1 MIKPKR
7 TAEEYEQSK
16 LGGGKSGNSNSGGS
30 SGLITPKRTASE
42 FEGYKRGDDA
52 WYSSDEQIRPSTGS
66 SNVYSRLAEAA
77 RLKAEGEA
85 RKVGRLYSIYSRRLR
100 DASAAAQASSARQR
114 YDYYDQQYQALQEQ
128 KTGATAL
135 AGIGARDLDGKGSEK
150 LKKLK
155 EQRDKWAGYVAQ
167 IEAGKT
173 PEIESTPY
181 ADWMYAIN
189 TDQYGKAAAQGQAQ
203 LTQEA
208 IDRRGNYT
216 RNELEAM
223 RDREAAQGNDIMVN
237 AYDAAI
243 GAKADDAKLGV
254 VEAIRRT
261 QGYKDYTSPRTPGKA
276 VKVDGLTV
284 DSDLYMTPTERKTYD
299 YLFDNGAKFGISA
312 GEYYSLLRPTLER
325 RQAQIQEQKNRQM
338 VESGVIGAVAA
349 NAGRVGANLLAGTG
363 YVAALVDALGGGEVT
378 TDKPYFAMGRMADT
392 VRDETRQ
399 QITNGIGGGFG
410 ADAAAFAYDTGMSIA
425 DFVASYY
432 ATGGGALG
440 KIGEAAML
448 TLMGTKAAESTTR
461 DSLERGATQGQALV
475 NGAAAGIAEVLFE
488 KLSIEN
494 FETVKSA
501 MNSSSYIKRVLSQ
514 AGVEASEEMCTEI
527 ANILTDRA
535 IMGDKSEYE
544 ATVEQYRAQGMTLAE
559 AEAQA
564 NLDMAKRVGLSG
576 LGGFISGGVT
586 GSFAAAM
593 SAGERS
599 KLGKYVLN
607 NDAALFDTL
616 SYARFRGA
624 EQAGQIAT
632 DLADGKIT
640 YDEARKAY
648 KGKTRDLGGIF
659 AQMVGDAYA
668 TQVARGMTPNAQLGT
683 NPTADDI
690 IAYSNAMF
698 AERANAPI
706 ETETETQPQEQA
718 QPDRLMLAAQQAAQG
733 QTESVPADLESAARQ
748 SVERQEAQRQERRV
762 AQIRQ
767 TQEQREAVREGIR
780 TQLDGAVSPAAA
792 DTASAAYDGVSDVGA
807 YIRATYAIDNAARAG
822 QSLDSINSNIA
833 AAIPEQTRTAIY
845 NAAVSAYKAQ
855 NSVVDEI
862 PAKAETT
869 AETSAQTATD
879 GDTKAEIQTATAT
892 KAQTDIATATE
903 AQTVAEGQETSYT
916 HDASTRGGLVYAEG
930 VTPKSKAEAN
940 AAKALDIAL
949 KAVGI
954 TVNVKGE
961 NGVDVVLSD
970 GTVKKGA
977 AYGLYNK
984 GNGEISTEGI
994 SLVTILHESVH
1005 KIGNEVSAEDWTAF
1019 KDAVISAARD
1029 AGVDVD
1035 AQRQSLEDAYS
1046 GIEDSAQSI
1055 DEEQIAYIVGQ
1066 LADKPDL
1073 AEHFATRFIDDEQT
1087 KSLFKRLI
1095 DKIKELLGRIRDA
1108 LTRRKYYK
1116 ASEAIATDIDALD
1129 KVESAYFDAL
1139 EKLRDGAAAENNAT
1153 INAQDGVVITEQ
1165 DGMKVGSLYSVKY
1178 LLNDKQRSKAENRI
1192 ADKLGIDVSEVKSW
1206 LDAETSI
1213 ASLVL
1218 NPKYSEF
1225 LDYEADPSETA
1236 IKKNSDYPQGTVDF
1250 SNVCPKRRDL
1260 TNVMGIVMRKFPNH
1274 IFTSEDVADTI
1285 NILKDSGLN
1294 FPCSACFVEDR
1305 RQNDF
1310 GIAQNFLDSLDIYR
1324 NGGTIRPDGK
1334 PFNAN
1339 QLKALALIKTDTY
1352 TPSIYELATLE
1363 GRNVLKE
1370 KDSAM
1375 EAAWKKFNN
1384 ARGMQSARLLT
1395 NEAEYKRQIRRYSK
1409 RTVNNKNNRGGLRV
1423 YSFSDGEMYHLID
1436 MIQIICDS
1444 SEVGLMLQGY
1454 SKQNKFVAAIKDT
1467 GVRLL
1472 RSCIPKG
1479 ELGYKV
1485 IDGRAVLDFDTVEGI
1500 DINDEYFFDSSDNP
1514 YIGNNVIGVSDVQI
1528 RAAMRDDFIDQIIP
1542 FHTGQ
1547 SEEVLKRK
1555 GIDGWGNYKDSQTE
1569 KDKATGKVSA
1579 HQVNFYTEVLEAAEK
1594 EGKPIKNK
1602 RDFVEKFLSVC
1613 KENGLIPRF
1622 SQFLNIDQNGEF
1634 VYTPGYEKF
1643 LVDFKMFAHDAE
1655 GTYIPLSGVKPIFDV
1670 ALITQMLEEYV
1681 DERKAK
1687 DAEFEAKQ
1695 PELLKKIE
1703 EKVINR
1709 GGNVYELKTADDA
1722 AYMEA
1727 VERGDMETAQ
1737 QMVDKAAKAAG
1748 YTEEVYHGTQQF
1760 GFTRI
1765 DVSKSDDK
1773 LSFFATDDIK
1783 LARTYSGTRKQRNIS
1798 NKFSLDIAK
1807 EDYTAKV
1814 NELID
1819 TLKSEYSDAT
1829 IDYSEYSELFSNLLK
1844 DAAVGE
1850 DYDMNLNF
1858 IRDDIE
1864 FALEFAGYSGKKL
1877 NKVYNMF
1884 NSLTKPL
1891 DRVYTLNLESS
1902 LGNYRFYANTERL
1915 LQIDAKGSNWT
1926 QIPFGNTVYN
1936 TRELAKYA
1944 YENGFDGVRIADVY
1958 DVGFALYKTQKS
1970 PSNVYIFLNP
1980 QAQLKSAD
1988 PVTYDDNGDV
1998 IPLSKRFKSE
2008 NPDIRFELKDPDDA
2022 AYRKLERR
2030 NTQLEKK
2037 VAALKQELK
2046 RTNGMVVKS
2055 GEARRVAA
2063 KIVKDYSSS
2072 YDKQTLEENLQKTFD
2087 FFAAK
2092 QEDGKTGLEHFEEAM
2107 PQLRAMARDI
2117 INRSSEPIAELEEFY
2132 KPIRDMLR
2140 KTKITPTPEQ
2150 KAEIADW
2157 GKFVRENRGK
2167 IAIAKEGGVTVST
2180 LYEKLV
2186 DADPDYFESDIPEED
2201 MLPAIAEYVNNT
2213 AATTYANPFDE
2224 FMDEAVDG
2232 LAHEIVGE
2240 YLVAPKLKTFAD
2252 KKFAEKEAA
2261 LKRQGERLKAKTA
2274 AVRESYKAK
2283 LAEQKTKAAADKKK
2297 LRSDINE
2304 RQKRKVIKSR
2314 IAQRLTKL
2322 NRWLKSPEK
2331 RAYVPQQL
2339 IKSATEAAQFVS
2351 EKLSRADYYDSRIPV
2366 LEAKIKNAKSAEQKL
2381 KYAEYLAKIRKQ
2393 GDSARDKLNALINS
2407 YDEIIT
2413 QMKQDEQDTTVKE
2426 SVVDSIKD
2434 AREYLGDTAVNKMSS
2449 DQLKALEDV
2458 LKLVMSDIDYARK
2471 EFSGEKAKEA
2481 FDLGKRIAD
2490 NLSEVQNKGDIAI
2503 AAKTL
2508 NGDRFLRRLGG
2519 YAKDNP
2525 FDALAD
2531 KWTDGTRRKIA
2542 AERDLTGLF
2551 DDLVNDK
2558 AKMKQLKAMRDEK
2571 NAVELT
2577 VNGEK
2582 ISLTHAEM
2590 INLYGQLNDEDA
2602 LRHIIYGGET
2612 LRRDTKGQKTGRNR
2626 RIMPAKIDLGV
2637 RAAIEKNSE
2646 LSGYDKEVLLNE
2658 LDIEVMAQYEQLKRD
2673 IENKMTDYDRAWYK
2687 AIRKMFDSV
2696 SPALIDEQNLNE
2708 FGFRKATQPNYWRI
2722 ETDKNFV
2729 SSEEA
2734 WSTLK
2739 YDANPANM
2747 GFMKKRIRGKKPI
2760 VLRDVTE
2767 FVDSYIR
2774 DTSTYVGMLAPSLYT
2789 KRVLS
2794 AQDPDRAWSV
2804 REALEVY
2811 GKTALGTI
2819 NELMD
2824 DNIGLKANTGSMLM
2838 NRLRGGLAQSSLLL
2852 NPAVSVGQAASFFPA
2867 YPYLSAKE
2875 LAKGLFVK
2883 PSSIPEEIMAKY
2895 SPYYWTRTKGYS
2907 LQQYADVGKDK
2918 MSEITQ
2924 RGKAVLGWI
2933 TGMDLFTVRRLW
2945 MAAEEQ
2951 VKSDRPDLEI
2961 GTKEQIEKGESPFYK
2976 EVAKRYEEM
2985 LIRTQPVYAA
2995 QQRTGLAR
3003 SKNEILRSFSM
3014 FRTVRDQNFGEV
3026 YEAIGRL
3033 HRYTQDAKT
3042 GAHGTTKEDVKAARK
3057 HLAKVIIGQL
3067 LSALML
3073 VGLKEIAKLL
3083 LDHNADDFKDEYG
3096 EIDLGAAAGSLGI
3109 NFLESLAS
3117 NVLFGSDIYS
3127 LVKSMIDGST
3137 YYGIDVNV
3145 TGIANDFLNSVRNIT
3160 QNFNGTTVY
3169 NLAVSVSQIL
3179 GVPLRNTVK
3188 MIEGAAESVND
3199 IANGLA
3205 GTYASEFDRKNF
3217 RMTLDGITPSRLYK
3231 AIKDGDSA
3239 RADKY
3244 REVLMGMVND
3254 KGEKKYTTSDIDRAV
3269 AKLLAADDDRI
3280 KEAYEAKKSKNTET
3294 VEKLRGEIVADG
3306 FTRDMFNTAI
3316 DAYENS
3322 LKLEDDEEVAEED
3335 KVLETSSYSTTELCD
3350 AILDGDKDAE
3360 NGMIDVLKKEGKTG
3374 EQIKMNVKTDL
3385 KDRYQELYRAEGE
3398 KAAVEL
3404 GKQII
3409 SKAGERYELSN
3420 YTINRWAAVV
3430 EACDNEDIAAAN
3442 RKISLIKDKSE
3453 LGYLKTTL
3461 SGYYKREYEVAINTE
3476 DKERQKELEK
3486 QMRNINLYDA
3496 TTGERYF
3503 SSEKLSEWRKE
3514 FNF

>member
-52 WYSSDEQIRPSTGS
+52 WYSSDEQIRPSMGS
-66 SNVYSRLAEAA
+66 GNGSSRLAEAA
-77 RLKAEGEA
+77 RLKAEGDA

-100 DASAAAQASSARQR
+100 DASASAQATSARQR
-114 YDYYDQQYQALQEQ
+114 YDYYDQLYKDAI
-128 KTGATAL
+128 AD
-135 AGIGARDLDGKGSEK
+135 IGNDVTTNRSGKVDANKAAQRDAYKAE
-150 LKKLK
+150 
-155 EQRDKWAGYVAQ
+155 RDKWAGYVRQ

-173 PEIESTPY
+173 LEIESTPY

-208 IDRRGNYT
+208 VDRRGNYT
-216 RNELEAM
+216 RNQLEAM

-237 AYDAAI
+237 AYNAAI
-243 GAKADDAKLGV
+243 DAKKTDATNSIVDSIRRSDAYKNFNVAKAWEGRNWDT
-254 VEAIRRT
+254 EEI
-261 QGYKDYTSPRTPGKA
+261 
-276 VKVDGLTV
+276 DGEIVFADT
-284 DSDLYMTPTERKTYD
+284 YMTYD
-299 YLFDNGAKFGISA
+299 EHKLYSYLLKNGTTNGLSVDA
-312 GEYYSLLRPTLER
+312 YYAMLRPKIER
-325 RQAQIQEQKNRQM
+325 RKMQLLKDIQAEK
-338 VESGVIGAVAA
+338 VKKGWLSAA
-349 NAGRVGANLLAGTG
+349 LANLDRVGYNAVSGAGYLG
-363 YVAALVDALGGGEVT
+363 AAIDAITGGEVT
-378 TDKPYFAMGRMADT
+378 EDRPYFAFGTMADAIG
-392 VRDETRQ
+392 DATREE
-399 QITNGIGGGFG
+399 IVNGLGGGFG

-432 ATGGGALG
+432 ATGGGTLG

-461 DSLERGATQGQALV
+461 DSLERGATQEQALV

-494 FETVKSA
+494 FESIKNLLT
-501 MNSSSYIKRVLSQ
+501 SSSYIKRVLSQ

-544 ATVEQYRAQGMTLAE
+544 TAVKQYREQGMTLAE

-576 LGGFISGGVT
+576 LGGFISGGTT

-593 SAGERS
+593 SAGEQS
-599 KLGKYVLN
+599 KLGKYVLD
-607 NDAALFDTL
+607 NDTALYNTL
-616 SYARFRGA
+616 SYARLRGA

-659 AQMVGDAYA
+659 AQMVGEAYE

-706 ETETETQPQEQA
+706 ETETETETQSQEQT

-748 SVERQEAQRQERRV
+748 SVERQETQRQERRA

-869 AETSAQTATD
+869 AETNAQTATE
-879 GDTKAEIQTATAT
+879 GKTEAKANTVTE
-892 KAQTDIATATE
+892 TE
-903 AQTVAEGQETSYT
+903 AQTVAEVQETSYT

-954 TVNVKGE
+954 TVNVKGN

-1073 AEHFATRFIDDEQT
+1073 AEHFAARFIKDEQT
-1087 KSLFKRLI
+1087 QSLFKRLI

-1139 EKLRDGAAAENNAT
+1139 EKLRDGAAAETDAT
-1153 INAQDGVVITEQ
+1153 INAEDGVVITEQ

-1178 LLNDKQRSKAENRI
+1178 LLDDKQRSKAENRI

-1310 GIAQNFLDSLDIYR
+1310 GIAQNFLDSLEIYR

-1703 EKVINR
+1703 EKVIKR
-1709 GGNVYELKTADDA
+1709 GGNVY
-1722 AYMEA
+1722 
-1727 VERGDMETAQ
+1727 
-1737 QMVDKAAKAAG
+1737 
-1748 YTEEVYHGTQQF
+1748 
-1760 GFTRI
+1760 
-1765 DVSKSDDK
+1765 
-1773 LSFFATDDIK
+1773 
-1783 LARTYSGTRKQRNIS
+1783 
-1798 NKFSLDIAK
+1798 
-1807 EDYTAKV
+1807 
-1814 NELID
+1814 
-1819 TLKSEYSDAT
+1819 
-1829 IDYSEYSELFSNLLK
+1829 
-1844 DAAVGE
+1844 
-1850 DYDMNLNF
+1850 
-1858 IRDDIE
+1858 
-1864 FALEFAGYSGKKL
+1864 
-1877 NKVYNMF
+1877 
-1884 NSLTKPL
+1884 
-1891 DRVYTLNLESS
+1891 
-1902 LGNYRFYANTERL
+1902 
-1915 LQIDAKGSNWT
+1915 
-1926 QIPFGNTVYN
+1926 
-1936 TRELAKYA
+1936 
-1944 YENGFDGVRIADVY
+1944 
-1958 DVGFALYKTQKS
+1958 
-1970 PSNVYIFLNP
+1970 
-1980 QAQLKSAD
+1980 
-1988 PVTYDDNGDV
+1988 
-1998 IPLSKRFKSE
+1998 
-2008 NPDIRFELKDPDDA
+2008 ELKDPDDA
-2022 AYRKLERR
+2022 AYRKLERK

-2046 RTNGMVVKS
+2046 RTNGMVVKD
-2055 GEARRVAA
+2055 GEAKKLAA
-2063 KIVKDYSSS
+2063 KIVNDYSSS
-2072 YDKQTLEENLQKTFD
+2072 YDKQTLEDNLQKTFD

-2167 IAIAKEGGVTVST
+2167 IAIAKEGGATVLT
-2180 LYEKLV
+2180 LYENLV
-2186 DADPDYFESDIPEED
+2186 EADPSYFESDIPEED

-2213 AATTYANPFDE
+2213 AAPTYVNPFDE

-2261 LKRQGERLKAKTA
+2261 LKKQGERLKAQTDKVRDTYKQKLKDQRQTASDKLKEKTGEIRTA
-2274 AVRESYKAK
+2274 YK
-2283 LAEQKTKAAADKKK
+2283 QKIADQRANAAAAKKA
-2297 LRSDINE
+2297 LREDLKE

-2314 IAQRLTKL
+2314 ITQRLAKL
-2322 NRWLKSPEK
+2322 NKWLKSPEK
-2331 RAYVPQQL
+2331 RAYVPQSL

-2366 LEAKIKNAKSAEQKL
+2366 LENKIKNAKSAEQKL
-2381 KYAEYLAKIRKQ
+2381 KYGEYLAKIRKQ

-2449 DQLKALEDV
+2449 EQLKALEDV

-2551 DDLVNDK
+2551 DDLMNDK

-2637 RAAIEKNSE
+2637 RTAIEKNSE

-2673 IENKMTDYDRAWYK
+2673 IESKMTDYDRAWYK
-2687 AIRKMFDSV
+2687 TIRKMFDSV

-2819 NELMD
+2819 NELME
-2824 DNIGLKANTGSMLM
+2824 DNIGLKANAGSMLM
-2838 NRLRGGLAQSSLLL
+2838 NRLRGGLAQSSLML

-2951 VKSDRPDLEI
+2951 VKSDRPDLKI

-3145 TGIANDFLNSVRNIT
+3145 TGIANDFLNSIRNIT

-3231 AIKDGDSA
+3231 AIKDGNSA

-3244 REVLMGMVND
+3244 REVLMGMVNE

-3280 KEAYEAKKSKNTET
+3280 KEAYEAKKSKDTET

-3385 KDRYQELYRAEGE
+3385 KDRYQELYRTEGE

>member
-52 WYSSDEQIRPSTGS
+52 WYSSDEQIRPRTGNGNGS
-66 SNVYSRLAEAA
+66 SRLAEAA
-77 RLKAEGEA
+77 RLKAEGDA

-100 DASAAAQASSARQR
+100 DASNTAQASSARQR
-114 YDYYDQQYQALQEQ
+114 YDYYDRLYKDAI
-128 KTGATAL
+128 AD
-135 AGIGARDLDGKGSEK
+135 IGNDVTSNRSGKVDANKAAQRDAYKAE
-150 LKKLK
+150 
-155 EQRDKWAGYVAQ
+155 RDKWAGYVAQ

-216 RNELEAM
+216 RNQLEAM

-276 VKVDGLTV
+276 VEVDGLTV
-284 DSDLYMTPTERKTYD
+284 DSDFYMSPEERKTYD
-299 YLFDNGAKFGISA
+299 YLFDNGEKFGISA

-338 VESGVIGAVAA
+338 VESGVVGAVVA
-349 NAGRVGANLLAGTG
+349 NVGSIGANLLSGTG
-363 YVAALVDALGGGEVT
+363 YVAGLIDALGGGEVT
-378 TDKPYFAMGRMADT
+378 ADKPYFAMGRMADT
-392 VRDETRQ
+392 VRDTTSE
-399 QITNGIGGGFG
+399 QIQKGLGDGIVGQG
-410 ADAAAFAYDTGMSIA
+410 ANFAYTTGMSIA

-448 TLMGTKAAESTTR
+448 TLMGTRAAESTTR

-494 FETVKSA
+494 FESIKNLLT
-501 MNSSSYIKRVLSQ
+501 SSSYIKRVLSQ

-576 LGGFISGGVT
+576 LGGFLSGAVT
-586 GSFAAAM
+586 GNFAAAM

-599 KLGKYVLN
+599 KLGKYVLG
-607 NDAALFDTL
+607 NDAALYNTL
-616 SYARFRGA
+616 SYARYKGA

-659 AQMVGDAYA
+659 AQMVGDAYNA
-668 TQVARGMTPNAQLGT
+668 QVARGMQPDAQLGT

-698 AERANAPI
+698 AARANAPMET
-706 ETETETQPQEQA
+706 ETETETQPQEQT

-733 QTESVPADLESAARQ
+733 QTESAAADLESAARQ
-748 SVERQEAQRQERRV
+748 SVERQEAQRQERRA

-767 TQEQREAVREGIR
+767 TQEQRAAVREGIR
-780 TQLDGAVSPAAA
+780 TQLDGAVSAAAA
-792 DTASAAYDGVSDVGA
+792 DTASAAYDGISDVGA

-822 QSLDSINSNIA
+822 QSLDSIDSNIA
-833 AAIPEQTRTAIY
+833 ATIPEQTRTAIY

-855 NSVVDEI
+855 NSVGEGM
-862 PAKAETT
+862 PAKTGTT
-869 AETSAQTATD
+869 AEKSAQTATE
-879 GDTKAEIQTATAT
+879 GKTEVKANTV
-892 KAQTDIATATE
+892 TE
-903 AQTVAEGQETSYT
+903 TETQTVAEGQEKSYT

-930 VTPKSKAEAN
+930 VAPKSKAEAN

-954 TVNVKGE
+954 TVNVKGD

-1046 GIEDSAQSI
+1046 GIEDSAQAI

-1073 AEHFATRFIDDEQT
+1073 AEHFAARFIKDEQT
-1087 KSLFKRLI
+1087 QSLFKRLI
-1095 DKIKELLGRIRDA
+1095 DKVKELLGRIRDA

-1139 EKLRDGAAAENNAT
+1139 EKVRD
-1153 INAQDGVVITEQ
+1153 
-1165 DGMKVGSLYSVKY
+1165 
-1178 LLNDKQRSKAENRI
+1178 
-1192 ADKLGIDVSEVKSW
+1192 
-1206 LDAETSI
+1206 
-1213 ASLVL
+1213 
-1218 NPKYSEF
+1218 
-1225 LDYEADPSETA
+1225 EADRT
-1236 IKKNSDYPQGTVDF
+1236 
-1250 SNVCPKRRDL
+1250 
-1260 TNVMGIVMRKFPNH
+1260 
-1274 IFTSEDVADTI
+1274 TI
-1285 NILKDSGLN
+1285 L
-1294 FPCSACFVEDR
+1294 
-1305 RQNDF
+1305 
-1310 GIAQNFLDSLDIYR
+1310 
-1324 NGGTIRPDGK
+1324 
-1334 PFNAN
+1334 
-1339 QLKALALIKTDTY
+1339 
-1352 TPSIYELATLE
+1352 
-1363 GRNVLKE
+1363 
-1370 KDSAM
+1370 
-1375 EAAWKKFNN
+1375 
-1384 ARGMQSARLLT
+1384 
-1395 NEAEYKRQIRRYSK
+1395 NEAEQRLSIKGNKKTEQFAVTPLTRRSENQRGLNSTQSREIRQSRFELKEPIEQKKDLIAVHNVRAAELEKTLKLGGFPMPSIAVVKDSYNHNRFGEISVLFSK
-1409 RTVNNKNNRGGLRV
+1409 DSIDPENRLNAV
-1423 YSFSDGEMYHLID
+1423 YSGDAWTPTYPRIEYKANKKVADRIRSAYYELERKYGRGDIDGLYPYANYAEEQLNSIGGEDAAKEEMYND
-1436 MIQIICDS
+1436 T
-1444 SEVGLMLQGY
+1444 GLM
-1454 SKQNKFVAAIKDT
+1454 
-1467 GVRLL
+1467 
-1472 RSCIPKG
+1472 
-1479 ELGYKV
+1479 
-1485 IDGRAVLDFDTVEGI
+1485 
-1500 DINDEYFFDSSDNP
+1500 
-1514 YIGNNVIGVSDVQI
+1514 QI
-1528 RAAMRDDFIDQIIP
+1528 YNQ
-1542 FHTGQ
+1542 
-1547 SEEVLKRK
+1547 
-1555 GIDGWGNYKDSQTE
+1555 
-1569 KDKATGKVSA
+1569 
-1579 HQVNFYTEVLEAAEK
+1579 
-1594 EGKPIKNK
+1594 
-1602 RDFVEKFLSVC
+1602 
-1613 KENGLIPRF
+1613 ENGGVKQEKIYKQTRTELTDAQKAESEYLIKALGKDVIEASKAPNALISPITHR
-1622 SQFLNIDQNGEF
+1622 QNYLKQYGEKIRTA
-1634 VYTPGYEKF
+1634 YAKF
-1643 LVDFKMFAHDAE
+1643 LVDE
-1655 GTYIPLSGVKPIFDV
+1655 YGFDD
-1670 ALITQMLEEYV
+1670 EEV
-1681 DERKAK
+1681 ENVLNNTK
-1687 DAEFEAKQ
+1687 DAVLIKVIRTAREYLKNGGIKISQEFDADATREAIRKSTDQNGYREWVDSLFNGLQEKSGIRNNQYPYTKSGNRKSFEALHYEETLENVVKAMRKQGEVGIGSLGMKDIIGSSARKYNSIADIKADKGRLRTADADTYNAQRQEFSHRFFELGNEFAKKTHEFDDGTDARNVLVEAIENGRTREEIARYLKKEGKGFTNYSEAIVDKLIALRNDIASMPTEYFEAKPQ
-1695 PELLKKIE
+1695 RAVGFDEIKAVVLPKDAPQ
-1703 EKVINR
+1703 
-1709 GGNVYELKTADDA
+1709 ELKNALDEKGIP
-1722 AYMEA
+1722 M
-1727 VERGDMETAQ
+1727 
-1737 QMVDKAAKAAG
+1737 
-1748 YTEEVYHGTQQF
+1748 TEYDGTDE
-1760 GFTRI
+1760 GRI
-1765 DVSKSDDK
+1765 
-1773 LSFFATDDIK
+1773 
-1783 LARTYSGTRKQRNIS
+1783 
-1798 NKFSLDIAK
+1798 
-1807 EDYTAKV
+1807 
-1814 NELID
+1814 
-1819 TLKSEYSDAT
+1819 
-1829 IDYSEYSELFSNLLK
+1829 
-1844 DAAVGE
+1844 AAV
-1850 DYDMNLNF
+1850 
-1858 IRDDIE
+1858 
-1864 FALEFAGYSGKKL
+1864 
-1877 NKVYNMF
+1877 
-1884 NSLTKPL
+1884 NS
-1891 DRVYTLNLESS
+1891 
-1902 LGNYRFYANTERL
+1902 A
-1915 LQIDAKGSNWT
+1915 
-1926 QIPFGNTVYN
+1926 
-1936 TRELAKYA
+1936 
-1944 YENGFDGVRIADVY
+1944 ADVT
-1958 DVGFALYKTQKS
+1958 DA
-1970 PSNVYIFLNP
+1970 
-1980 QAQLKSAD
+1980 
-1988 PVTYDDNGDV
+1988 
-1998 IPLSKRFKSE
+1998 
-2008 NPDIRFELKDPDDA
+2008 RFELKDPDDA
-2022 AYRKLERR
+2022 AYRKLERK

-2046 RTNGMVVKS
+2046 RTNGMVVKD
-2055 GEARRVAA
+2055 GEAKKLAA
-2063 KIVKDYSSS
+2063 KIVRDYSSS
-2072 YDKQTLEENLQKTFD
+2072 YDKQTLEDNLQKTFD

-2107 PQLRAMARDI
+2107 PQLRAMAEDI

-2132 KPIRDMLR
+2132 KPIRDMIR

-2150 KAEIADW
+2150 KAEIPDW
-2157 GKFVRENRGK
+2157 GNFVRENRGK
-2167 IAIAKEGGVTVST
+2167 IAIAKEGGVTVLT
-2180 LYEKLV
+2180 LYENLV
-2186 DADPDYFESDIPEED
+2186 EADPSYFESDIPEED

-2213 AATTYANPFDE
+2213 AAPTYVNPFDE

-2261 LKRQGERLKAKTA
+2261 LKKQGERLKAQTDK
-2274 AVRESYKAK
+2274 VRETYKQKLKDQRQTASDKLKEKTGEIRTAYKQKIADQRANAATAK
-2283 LAEQKTKAAADKKK
+2283 KA
-2297 LRSDINE
+2297 LREDLKE

-2339 IKSATEAAQFVS
+2339 IKSATEAAKFVS

-2366 LEAKIKNAKSAEQKL
+2366 LEEKIKNAKSAEQKL
-2381 KYAEYLAKIRKQ
+2381 KYGEYLAKIRKQ

-2407 YDEIIT
+2407 YDEIIA

-2426 SVVDSIKD
+2426 SVVESIKE

-2449 DQLKALEDV
+2449 EQLKALEDV

-2471 EFSGEKAKEA
+2471 EFSGEKAKET

-2525 FDALAD
+2525 FDTLAD

-2551 DDLVNDK
+2551 DDLMNDK

-2577 VNGEK
+2577 INGEK

-2626 RIMPAKIDLGV
+2626 RIMPAKIDFGV
-2637 RAAIEKNSE
+2637 RTAIKKNSE

-2658 LDIEVMAQYEQLKRD
+2658 LDNEVMAQYEQLKRD
-2673 IENKMTDYDRAWYK
+2673 IESKMTDYDRAWYK
-2687 AIRKMFDSV
+2687 TIRKMFDSV

-2747 GFMKKRIRGKKPI
+2747 GFMKKRVRGKKPI

-2838 NRLRGGLAQSSLLL
+2838 NRLRGGLAQSSLML

-2918 MSEITQ
+2918 MSEVTQ

-2945 MAAEEQ
+2945 MASEAQ
-2951 VKSDRPDLEI
+2951 VKSERPDLKL

-3096 EIDLGAAAGSLGI
+3096 EIDLGAAAGSLGT

-3145 TGIANDFLNSVRNIT
+3145 TGIANDFLNSIRNIT

-3188 MIEGAAESVND
+3188 MIEGAAESIND

-3280 KEAYEAKKSKNTET
+3280 KEAYEAKKSKDTET
-3294 VEKLRGEIVADG
+3294 VEKLREEIVADG
-3306 FTRDMFNTAI
+3306 FTADMYNTAI

-3322 LKLEDDEEVAEED
+3322 LKLEDDEEATEED
-3335 KVLETSSYSTTELCD
+3335 KVLETSSYSATELCD

-3374 EQIKMNVKTDL
+3374 EQIKTNVKTDL

-3398 KAAVEL
+3398 KAALEL

-3409 SKAGERYELSN
+3409 SKAGERYELTN

-3442 RKISLIKDKSE
+3442 RKISQIKDKSE

-3496 TTGERYF
+3496 ATGERYF
-3503 SSEKLSEWRKE
+3503 SSEKLSEWKKE

>member
-52 WYSSDEQIRPSTGS
+52 WYSSDEQIRPSTGRGNGS
-66 SNVYSRLAEAA
+66 SRLAEAA
-77 RLKAEGEA
+77 RLKAEGDA
-85 RKVGRLYSIYSRRLR
+85 RKVGRLYSIYSRRLK

-114 YDYYDQQYQALQEQ
+114 YDYYAQQYQALQEQ

-155 EQRDKWAGYVAQ
+155 EQRDKWAGYVRQ
-167 IEAGKT
+167 IEAGKS

-223 RDREAAQGNDIMVN
+223 RDREAAQGNDIMVK
-237 AYDAAI
+237 AYDEALS
-243 GAKADDAKLGV
+243 AKADDTKLGV

-261 QGYKDYTSPRTPGKA
+261 QGYKDYTSPRTRGKA

-325 RQAQIQEQKNRQM
+325 RQAQIQERKNRQM
-338 VESGVIGAVAA
+338 VESGVVGAVAA
-349 NAGRVGANLLAGTG
+349 NVGSVGANLLSGTG
-363 YVAALVDALGGGEVT
+363 YLAGLVDALGGGEVT

-399 QITNGIGGGFG
+399 QITDGVGGGFG
-410 ADAAAFAYDTGMSIA
+410 GDAAAFAYDTGMSIA
-425 DFVASYY
+425 DFIASYY
-432 ATGGGALG
+432 ATGGGVAG
-440 KIGEAAML
+440 KISEAAML
-448 TLMGTKAAESTTR
+448 TIMGTRAAESTTR
-461 DSLERGATQGQALV
+461 DSLERGATQEQALL
-475 NGAAAGIAEVLFE
+475 NGTAAGIAEVLFE

-494 FETVKSA
+494 FESIKSLLT
-501 MNSSSYIKRVLSQ
+501 SSSYIKRVLSQ

-544 ATVEQYRAQGMTLAE
+544 TAVKQYRAQGMTLAE

-576 LGGFISGGVT
+576 LGGFISGGTT
-586 GSFAAAM
+586 GSFAVAM
-593 SAGERS
+593 SAGEQS

-632 DLADGKIT
+632 DLAEGNIT
-640 YDEARKAY
+640 FDDARKAY

-659 AQMVGDAYA
+659 AQMVGEAYE

-706 ETETETQPQEQA
+706 ETETETESQPQEQT

-748 SVERQEAQRQERRV
+748 SVERQEAQRQERRA

-767 TQEQREAVREGIR
+767 TQEQRAAVREGIR
-780 TQLDGAVSPAAA
+780 TQLDGAVSAAAA
-792 DTASAAYDGVSDVGA
+792 DTASAAYDGISDVGA
-807 YIRATYAIDNAARAG
+807 YIRTTYAIDNAARAG
-822 QSLDSINSNIA
+822 QSLDSIGSNIA

-855 NSVVDEI
+855 NSVGEEM
-862 PAKAETT
+862 PAKTGTT
-869 AETSAQTATD
+869 AETSAQNATE
-879 GDTKAEIQTATAT
+879 GKTEAKANTVA
-892 KAQTDIATATE
+892 ATE

-954 TVNVKGE
+954 TVNVKGD

-1005 KIGNEVSAEDWTAF
+1005 KIGNEVSTEDWTAF

-1046 GIEDSAQSI
+1046 GIEDSAQAI

-1073 AEHFATRFIDDEQT
+1073 AEHFAARFIHDEQT
-1087 KSLFKRLI
+1087 QSLFKRLI
-1095 DKIKELLGRIRDA
+1095 DKVKELLGRIRDA

-1139 EKLRDGAAAENNAT
+1139 EKAGKSNTQRTDYKRENQKTFSEVRRERNRETGELSKRSMDSSQTMQERGGSSSEDGGEVS
-1153 INAQDGVVITEQ
+1153 GVR
-1165 DGMKVGSLYSVKY
+1165 VKY
-1178 LLNDKQRSKAENRI
+1178 EMKDESEQLTPYEIEYKINGIRKEISELDNESMFASEIKQRSI
-1192 ADKLGIDVSEVKSW
+1192 
-1206 LDAETSI
+1206 
-1213 ASLVL
+1213 
-1218 NPKYSEF
+1218 
-1225 LDYEADPSETA
+1225 
-1236 IKKNSDYPQGTVDF
+1236 
-1250 SNVCPKRRDL
+1250 
-1260 TNVMGIVMRKFPNH
+1260 
-1274 IFTSEDVADTI
+1274 
-1285 NILKDSGLN
+1285 
-1294 FPCSACFVEDR
+1294 
-1305 RQNDF
+1305 
-1310 GIAQNFLDSLDIYR
+1310 
-1324 NGGTIRPDGK
+1324 
-1334 PFNAN
+1334 
-1339 QLKALALIKTDTY
+1339 
-1352 TPSIYELATLE
+1352 
-1363 GRNVLKE
+1363 
-1370 KDSAM
+1370 
-1375 EAAWKKFNN
+1375 
-1384 ARGMQSARLLT
+1384 
-1395 NEAEYKRQIRRYSK
+1395 
-1409 RTVNNKNNRGGLRV
+1409 NNK
-1423 YSFSDGEMYHLID
+1423 I
-1436 MIQIICDS
+1436 
-1444 SEVGLMLQGY
+1444 
-1454 SKQNKFVAAIKDT
+1454 
-1467 GVRLL
+1467 
-1472 RSCIPKG
+1472 
-1479 ELGYKV
+1479 YK
-1485 IDGRAVLDFDTVEGI
+1485 
-1500 DINDEYFFDSSDNP
+1500 
-1514 YIGNNVIGVSDVQI
+1514 
-1528 RAAMRDDFIDQIIP
+1528 
-1542 FHTGQ
+1542 
-1547 SEEVLKRK
+1547 
-1555 GIDGWGNYKDSQTE
+1555 
-1569 KDKATGKVSA
+1569 
-1579 HQVNFYTEVLEAAEK
+1579 
-1594 EGKPIKNK
+1594 
-1602 RDFVEKFLSVC
+1602 
-1613 KENGLIPRF
+1613 
-1622 SQFLNIDQNGEF
+1622 
-1634 VYTPGYEKF
+1634 
-1643 LVDFKMFAHDAE
+1643 
-1655 GTYIPLSGVKPIFDV
+1655 
-1670 ALITQMLEEYV
+1670 LEEDLSKLV
-1681 DERKAK
+1681 EIERKATK
-1687 DAEFEAKQ
+1687 RTPLNVVLDNLSKYRYTDLESIAEQ
-1695 PELLKKIE
+1695 L
-1703 EKVINR
+1703 
-1709 GGNVYELKTADDA
+1709 
-1722 AYMEA
+1722 
-1727 VERGDMETAQ
+1727 
-1737 QMVDKAAKAAG
+1737 
-1748 YTEEVYHGTQQF
+1748 
-1760 GFTRI
+1760 
-1765 DVSKSDDK
+1765 
-1773 LSFFATDDIK
+1773 TDNAWDYDEDIS
-1783 LARTYSGTRKQRNIS
+1783 R
-1798 NKFSLDIAK
+1798 
-1807 EDYTAKV
+1807 
-1814 NELID
+1814 
-1819 TLKSEYSDAT
+1819 
-1829 IDYSEYSELFSNLLK
+1829 SELEDGIRQIIEDRAAEMSPIEMQAPKYGVWVRPISDLTQSN
-1844 DAAVGE
+1844 
-1850 DYDMNLNF
+1850 
-1858 IRDDIE
+1858 
-1864 FALEFAGYSGKKL
+1864 S
-1877 NKVYNMF
+1877 
-1884 NSLTKPL
+1884 
-1891 DRVYTLNLESS
+1891 
-1902 LGNYRFYANTERL
+1902 
-1915 LQIDAKGSNWT
+1915 T
-1926 QIPFGNTVYN
+1926 Q
-1936 TRELAKYA
+1936 
-1944 YENGFDGVRIADVY
+1944 
-1958 DVGFALYKTQKS
+1958 
-1970 PSNVYIFLNP
+1970 
-1980 QAQLKSAD
+1980 
-1988 PVTYDDNGDV
+1988 
-1998 IPLSKRFKSE
+1998 
-2008 NPDIRFELKDPDDA
+2008 FELKDPDDA
-2022 AYRKLERR
+2022 AYRKLERK

-2107 PQLRAMARDI
+2107 PQIRAMAEDI

-2132 KPIRDMLR
+2132 KPIRDMIR
-2140 KTKITPTPEQ
+2140 KTKITPTEQQ

-2167 IAIAKEGGVTVST
+2167 ITIAKEGGASVLS
-2180 LYEKLV
+2180 LYENLV
-2186 DADPDYFESDIPEED
+2186 EADPDYFESDIPEGD

-2213 AATTYANPFDE
+2213 AAPTYVNPFDE

-2252 KKFAEKEAA
+2252 KKFEEKQAA
-2261 LKRQGERLKAKTA
+2261 LKKQGERLKAQTDK
-2274 AVRESYKAK
+2274 VRETYKQKLKDQRQTASDKLKEKTGEIRTAYKQK
-2283 LAEQKTKAAADKKK
+2283 LADQRANAATAKKA
-2297 LRSDINE
+2297 LREDLKE
-2304 RQKRKVIKSR
+2304 RQKRKAIKSR
-2314 IAQRLTKL
+2314 IAQRLSKL
-2322 NRWLKSPEK
+2322 NKWLKSPEK
-2331 RAYVPQQL
+2331 RAYVPQHL

-2366 LEAKIKNAKSAEQKL
+2366 LEEKIKSAKSAEQKL
-2381 KYAEYLAKIRKQ
+2381 KYGEYLAKIRKQ

-2426 SVVDSIKD
+2426 SVVESIKN

-2458 LKLVMSDIDYARK
+2458 LKLVMSDIDHARK

-2481 FDLGKRIAD
+2481 FALGKRIAD

-2542 AERDLTGLF
+2542 TERDLTGLF

-2577 VNGEK
+2577 INGEK

-2590 INLYGQLNDEDA
+2590 INLYGQLNSEDT

-2626 RIMPAKIDLGV
+2626 RIMPAKIDFGV

-2658 LDIEVMAQYEQLKRD
+2658 LDNEVMAQYEQLKRD
-2673 IENKMTDYDRAWYK
+2673 IESKMTDYDRAWYK
-2687 AIRKMFDSV
+2687 TIREMFDSV

-2729 SSEEA
+2729 RSEEA

-2747 GFMKKRIRGKKPI
+2747 GFMKKRVRGKNTI

-2838 NRLRGGLAQSSLLL
+2838 NRLRGGLAQSSLMI

-2883 PSSIPEEIMAKY
+2883 PSSIPEKIMVKY

-2918 MSEITQ
+2918 MSEVTQ

-2951 VKSDRPDLEI
+2951 VKSERPDLKI
-2961 GTKEQIEKGESPFYK
+2961 GTKEQIENGESPFYK
-2976 EVAKRYEEM
+2976 EVAKSYEEM

-3188 MIEGAAESVND
+3188 MIEGAAESIND

-3280 KEAYEAKKSKNTET
+3280 KEAYEAKKSKDTET

-3306 FTRDMFNTAI
+3306 FTVDMFNTAI
-3316 DAYENS
+3316 NAYENS
-3322 LKLEDDEEVAEED
+3322 LKLEDDEEATEED

-3374 EQIKMNVKTDL
+3374 EQIETNVKNDL
-3385 KDRYQELYRAEGE
+3385 KDRYQELYRTEGE

-3409 SKAGERYELSN
+3409 SKAGERYELTN
-3420 YTINRWAAVV
+3420 YTLNRWAAVV

>member
-66 SNVYSRLAEAA
+66 GNGPSRLAEAA
-77 RLKAEGEA
+77 RLKAEGDA

-100 DASAAAQASSARQR
+100 DTSNAAQASSARQR
-114 YDYYDQQYQALQEQ
+114 YDYYDQLY
-128 KTGATAL
+128 TGVLNDIANDMSYHRAEVDPDK
-135 AGIGARDLDGKGSEK
+135 AAQRDAYKAE
-150 LKKLK
+150 
-155 EQRDKWAGYVAQ
+155 RDKWAGYVAQ
-167 IEAGKT
+167 IEAGKS

-216 RNELEAM
+216 RNQLEAM

-237 AYDAAI
+237 AYDAAL

-276 VKVDGLTV
+276 VEVDGLTV
-284 DSDLYMTPTERKTYD
+284 DSDFYMSPEERKTYD
-299 YLFDNGAKFGISA
+299 YLFDNGEKFGISA

-338 VESGVIGAVAA
+338 VESGVVGAVVA
-349 NAGRVGANLLAGTG
+349 NVGSIGANLLSGTG
-363 YVAALVDALGGGEVT
+363 YVAGLIDALGGGEVT
-378 TDKPYFAMGRMADT
+378 EDRPYFALGRMADAA
-392 VRDETRQ
+392 RDATREE
-399 QITNGIGGGFG
+399 ITNGVGGGFG

-448 TLMGTKAAESTTR
+448 TLMGTRAAESTTR

-501 MNSSSYIKRVLSQ
+501 MSSGSYIKRVLSQ

-544 ATVEQYRAQGMTLAE
+544 TTVEQYRAQGMTLAE

-576 LGGFISGGVT
+576 LGGALSGGVT

-599 KLGKYVLN
+599 KLGKYVLG
-607 NDAALFDTL
+607 NDTALYNTL
-616 SYARFRGA
+616 SYARLKGA

-640 YDEARKAY
+640 FDEARKAY

-659 AQMVGDAYA
+659 AQMVGEAYDA
-668 TQVARGMTPNAQLGT
+668 QVARGMTPNAQLGT

-698 AERANAPI
+698 AERTNAPI
-706 ETETETQPQEQA
+706 ETETESQPQEQT

-733 QTESVPADLESAARQ
+733 QTESAAADLESAARQ
-748 SVERQEAQRQERRV
+748 SVERQEAQRQERRA

-767 TQEQREAVREGIR
+767 TQEQRAAVREGIR
-780 TQLDGAVSPAAA
+780 TQLDGAVSAAAA
-792 DTASAAYDGVSDVGA
+792 DTASAAYDGISDVGA

-822 QSLDSINSNIA
+822 QSLGSIDSNIA

-855 NSVVDEI
+855 NSLVDEVPI
-862 PAKAETT
+862 KAGTT
-869 AETSAQTATD
+869 AETSAQTATE
-879 GDTKAEIQTATAT
+879 GKTEVKANTV
-892 KAQTDIATATE
+892 TE
-903 AQTVAEGQETSYT
+903 TETQTVAEGQEKSYT

-930 VTPKSKAEAN
+930 VAPKSKAEAN

-954 TVNVKGE
+954 TVNVKGD

-1019 KDAVISAARD
+1019 KDMVISAARD

-1046 GIEDSAQSI
+1046 GIEDSAQAI

-1073 AEHFATRFIDDEQT
+1073 AEHFAARFIKDEQT
-1087 KSLFKRLI
+1087 QSLFKRLI
-1095 DKIKELLGRIRDA
+1095 DKVKELLGRIRDA
-1108 LTRRKYYK
+1108 LTKRKYYK

-1139 EKLRDGAAAENNAT
+1139 EKLRDGAAAETDAT
-1153 INAQDGVVITEQ
+1153 INAEDGVIITQQ

-1178 LLNDKQRSKAENRI
+1178 LLNDKQRSKAEKRI

-1225 LDYEADPSETA
+1225 LDYKADPSEKA

-1260 TNVMGIVMRKFPNH
+1260 TNVMGIMMRKFPNH

-1310 GIAQNFLDSLDIYR
+1310 AIAQNFLDSLEIYR
-1324 NGGTIRPDGK
+1324 NGGTIRPDGD
-1334 PFNAN
+1334 PFNAG
-1339 QLKALALIKTDTY
+1339 QLKALALIKTDSY

-1363 GRNVLKE
+1363 GRNALKE

-1375 EAAWKKFNN
+1375 EAAWKKFNS

-1409 RTVNNKNNRGGLRV
+1409 RTVNSKNNRGGLRV

-1485 IDGRAVLDFDTVEGI
+1485 IDGRVVLDFDTVEGI
-1500 DINDEYFFDSSDNP
+1500 DINDKYFFDSTDNP
-1514 YIGNNVIGVSDVQI
+1514 YIGNNVIGVSDIQI

-1555 GIDGWGNYKDSQTE
+1555 GIDGWGNYKNSQTE

-1579 HQVNFYTEVLEAAEK
+1579 HQVNFYTEVIEAAEK

-1622 SQFLNIDQNGEF
+1622 SQFLNIDENGEF

-1670 ALITQMLEEYV
+1670 GLITQMLEEYV

-1703 EKVINR
+1703 EKVIKR
-1709 GGNVYELKTADDA
+1709 GDNVYELKENVDHD
-1722 AYMEA
+1722 
-1727 VERGDMETAQ
+1727 GDSISDEQ
-1737 QMVDKAAKAAG
+1737 QEYFKDSLVRDKDGKLIK
-1748 YTEEVYHGTQQF
+1748 VYHGTGADFTEFSYDFMSTHGSMEGQ
-1760 GFTRI
+1760 GFYFT
-1765 DVSKSDDK
+1765 DSKNMAEGYSK
-1773 LSFFATDDIK
+1773 NGKTPMAGYLDIK
-1783 LARTYSGTRKQRNIS
+1783 KPLSDS
-1798 NKFSLDIAK
+1798 
-1807 EDYTAKV
+1807 KV
-1814 NELID
+1814 
-1819 TLKSEYSDAT
+1819 TLKRGEVKKLLETIDPTGDDVILNFDPRGGIGYPSRTWYERSLNATVEAVMNYNDSDSEILAEIANSGAGTELTVKTVRKLLGYDGYIVSGKYSDAT
-1829 IDYSEYSELFSNLLK
+1829 VYVAFESNQ
-1844 DAAVGE
+1844 
-1850 DYDMNLNF
+1850 F
-1858 IRDDIE
+1858 
-1864 FALEFAGYSGKKL
+1864 KKAD
-1877 NKVYNMF
+1877 NKQPT
-1884 NSLTKPL
+1884 S
-1891 DRVYTLNLESS
+1891 D
-1902 LGNYRFYANTERL
+1902 
-1915 LQIDAKGSNWT
+1915 
-1926 QIPFGNTVYN
+1926 
-1936 TRELAKYA
+1936 
-1944 YENGFDGVRIADVY
+1944 
-1958 DVGFALYKTQKS
+1958 
-1970 PSNVYIFLNP
+1970 
-1980 QAQLKSAD
+1980 
-1988 PVTYDDNGDV
+1988 
-1998 IPLSKRFKSE
+1998 
-2008 NPDIRFELKDPDDA
+2008 PDIRFELKDPDDA
-2022 AYRKLERR
+2022 AYRKLERK

-2046 RTNGMVVKS
+2046 RTNGMVVKD
-2055 GEARRVAA
+2055 GEAKKLAA
-2063 KIVKDYSSS
+2063 KIVRDYSSS

-2107 PQLRAMARDI
+2107 PQLRAMAEDI

-2132 KPIRDMLR
+2132 KPIRDMIR

-2157 GKFVRENRGK
+2157 GNFVRENRGK
-2167 IAIAKEGGVTVST
+2167 IAIAKEGGTTVLT
-2180 LYEKLV
+2180 LYENLV
-2186 DADPDYFESDIPEED
+2186 EADPSYFESDIPEED
-2201 MLPAIAEYVNNT
+2201 MLPAIAEYVNNI
-2213 AATTYANPFDE
+2213 ATPTYVNPFDE
-2224 FMDEAVDG
+2224 FMDESVDG

-2261 LKRQGERLKAKTA
+2261 LKKQGERLKAQTDK
-2274 AVRESYKAK
+2274 VRETYKQKLKDQRQTASDKLKEKTGEIRTAYKQKIADQRANAATAK
-2283 LAEQKTKAAADKKK
+2283 KA
-2297 LRSDINE
+2297 LREDLKE

-2366 LEAKIKNAKSAEQKL
+2366 LEEKIKNAKSAEQKL
-2381 KYAEYLAKIRKQ
+2381 KYGEYLAKIRKQ

-2407 YDEIIT
+2407 YDEIIA

-2426 SVVDSIKD
+2426 SVVESIKE

-2449 DQLKALEDV
+2449 EQLKALEDV

-2481 FDLGKRIAD
+2481 FSLGKRIAD

-2525 FDALAD
+2525 FDTLAD

-2542 AERDLTGLF
+2542 TERDLTGLF
-2551 DDLVNDK
+2551 DDLMNDK

-2577 VNGEK
+2577 INGEK

-2590 INLYGQLNDEDA
+2590 INLYGQLNNEDT

-2626 RIMPAKIDLGV
+2626 RIMPAKIDFGV
-2637 RAAIEKNSE
+2637 RAAIEKNGE

-2658 LDIEVMAQYEQLKRD
+2658 LDNEVMAQYEQLKRD
-2673 IENKMTDYDRAWYK
+2673 IESKMTDYDRAWYK
-2687 AIRKMFDSV
+2687 TIRKMFDSV

-2729 SSEEA
+2729 RSEEA

-2747 GFMKKRIRGKKPI
+2747 GFMKKRVRGKNTI

-2838 NRLRGGLAQSSLLL
+2838 NRLRGGLAQSSLML

-2883 PSSIPEEIMAKY
+2883 PSSIPEEIMVKY

-2918 MSEITQ
+2918 MSEVTQ

-2945 MAAEEQ
+2945 MASEAQ
-2951 VKSDRPDLEI
+2951 VKSERPDLKL

-3096 EIDLGAAAGSLGI
+3096 EIDLGAAAGSLGT

-3145 TGIANDFLNSVRNIT
+3145 TGIANDFLNSIRNIT

-3188 MIEGAAESVND
+3188 MIEGAAESIND

-3280 KEAYEAKKSKNTET
+3280 KEAYEAKKSKDTET
-3294 VEKLRGEIVADG
+3294 VEKLREEIVADG
-3306 FTRDMFNTAI
+3306 FTTDMFNTAI

-3335 KVLETSSYSTTELCD
+3335 KVLETSSYSATELCD

-3374 EQIKMNVKTDL
+3374 EQIKTNVKTDL
-3385 KDRYQELYRAEGE
+3385 KDRYQELYRTEGE

-3409 SKAGERYELSN
+3409 SKAGERYELTN

-3442 RKISLIKDKSE
+3442 RKISQIKDKSE

-3476 DKERQKELEK
+3476 NKERQKELEK

-3503 SSEKLSEWRKE
+3503 STEKLSEWRKE